1 MHPRGHI
8 GSEPRPIRVALYS
21 HDSVGLGHTRRN
33 LAIAHALAEELPRHT
48 GRSATGLL
56 LTSLPIP
63 THHLPAGF
71 DLIGVPAIGK
81 SEAGYRPRHLGV
93 RMPEVL
99 RLRSDILRAG
109 VLGFRP
115 DLLVI
120 DRHVHG
126 VGGELDAT
134 LATVR
139 RQLPLTRVVL
149 GLREVLDDP
158 ATVASEWAGL
168 DLHAVRR
175 HLDAIWVYGDPV
187 VHDLRSTGE
196 VPAELADLVT
206 PTGYL
211 AAGRHRHGSTEHERP
226 YVLTMV
232 GGGSDGTRLCLAAA
246 AAPAPVGHT
255 HVVVTGPQ
263 MSVDD
268 HRAVVAAAGPD
279 TLVLRSVPDGL
290 ESISGAAAIVTM
302 AGYNSVTEALPFG
315 GPMLLVP
322 RETPRTEQLIRARSL
337 ERVGAVDVLRGEDLN
352 ASRLGTWLAGAVG
365 RRVDRSHLDL
375 GGLTTVSRL
384 AAGLV
389 TDLTLQ
395 EVSDVAV

>member
-1 MHPRGHI
+1 MYPRAHPGAD
-8 GSEPRPIRVALYS
+8 PRPIRVALYS

-33 LAIAHALAEELPRHT
+33 LAIAHALAQELPART
-48 GRSATGLL
+48 GRGVTGLL

-63 THHLPAGF
+63 PSHLPAGF
-71 DLIGVPAIGK
+71 DLVGVPASGK
-81 SEAGYRPRHLGV
+81 SGTGYRPRHLGV

-126 VGGELDAT
+126 VGGELAPT
-134 LATVR
+134 LAAVR

-149 GLREVLDDP
+149 GLRDVLDDP
-158 ATVASEWAGL
+158 AAVAAEWASL
-168 DLHAVRR
+168 DLPAVRR
-175 HLDAIWVYGDPV
+175 HLDAIWVYGDDA
-187 VHDLRSTGE
+187 VHDLKRTGE

-206 PTGYL
+206 STGYL
-211 AAGRHRHGSTEHERP
+211 AAGRHHLAATEHARP

-232 GGGSDGTRLCLAAA
+232 GGGSDGTRLCVAAA
-246 AAPAPVGHT
+246 AAPVPAGHT

-263 MSVDD
+263 MSVAD
-268 HRAVVAAAGPD
+268 HTAVAAAAGPD
-279 TLVLRSVPDGL
+279 TIVLRSVPDGL
-290 ESISGAAAIVTM
+290 DSIRGAAALVTM
-302 AGYNSVTEALPFG
+302 AGYNTVAEALPFG
-315 GPMLLVP
+315 SPMLLVP
-322 RETPRTEQLIRARSL
+322 RETPRTEQLIRSRSL
-337 ERVGAVDVLRGEDLN
+337 ERVGAVDVLREDALDP
-352 ASRLGTWLAGAVG
+352 SQLGAWLAGAVG

-375 GGLTTVSRL
+375 DGLTTVSRL

-389 TDLTLQ
+389 TDLTLP